1 MAESKHA
8 LHIFILL
15 HINDGNATLMD
26 RKEGVGR
33 AGLRNAV
40 KSSLTDSSREHQ
52 IAAFALKP
60 IKNQNE

>member
-15 HINDGNATLMD
+15 HFNDGNDALMN

-33 AGLRNAV
+33 AGLKNAV
-40 KSSLTDSSREHQ
+40 KSSLTDSSRDHQ